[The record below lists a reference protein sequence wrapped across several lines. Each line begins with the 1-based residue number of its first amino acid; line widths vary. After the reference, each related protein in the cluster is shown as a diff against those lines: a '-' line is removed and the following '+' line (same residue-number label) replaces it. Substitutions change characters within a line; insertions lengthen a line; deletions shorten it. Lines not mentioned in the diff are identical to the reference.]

1 MRQLVNGPEARK
13 GKATG
18 IQGERETD
26 RQGERVFLFT
36 HTDAHAHTDA
46 HVHAHAHTHTHT
58 HPHTHTPFSIL
69 SLCLAQL
76 LPFFL
81 DNTWPA

>member
-18 IQGERETD
+18 IQGERGRERETD
-26 RQGERVFLFT
+26 REKERVSLHKQT
-36 HTDAHAHTDA
+36 HTN
-46 HVHAHAHTHTHT
+46 THTR
-58 HPHTHTPFSIL
+58 THTLAPFSIL